1 VHLSRD
7 LHRSVGAGGFS
18 VVYSF
23 HEVIAMRRNVHF
35 ADSTRRRGAAAT
47 ELALWLPF
55 LSLMFAIALDF
66 CRIYYATQTLQAC
79 SFAGAMYACGAC
91 MPNPTSSS
99 SSQGSSQQQGAAIS
113 AAVAE
118 GVSLKPP
125 VSTSNV
131 SVTVA
136 NNTAQVSVTYQFQ
149 FILSIPG
156 FTGPATLTRTTSMAM
171 VPLAGS

>member
-1 VHLSRD
+1 
-7 LHRSVGAGGFS
+7 
-18 VVYSF
+18 
-23 HEVIAMRRNVHF
+23 MRRNGKL
-35 ADSTRRRGAAAT
+35 ADETRRRGAAAT

-55 LSLMFAIALDF
+55 LSLMFAVALDF

-99 SSQGSSQQQGAAIS
+99 SSLQSNQQQAAIA

-118 GVSLKPP
+118 GVSLNPP
-125 VSTSNV
+125 VSALDV

-136 NNTAQVSVTYQFQ
+136 SNTAQVTVKYQFR
-149 FILSIPG
+149 FILNIPG
-156 FTGPATLTRTTSMAM
+156 FKGPATLTRTTSMAM
-171 VPLAGS
+171 VPEAGS